1 MTEPLATNLYGVLL
15 RAAHLVC
22 AQNPAHSPHLFGAQ
36 LPLCWRCTG
45 ILLGSAAFVAWLFTK
60 RRLPALRLSVALA
73 LLMPLDVLQAVVT
86 HGDGDNAR
94 RLLTGALWGFFAA
107 SLALHL
113 FTYVQARLTHAR
125 EHGGVGG
132 SPTVSEGVLMERHPP
147 LGDAA
152 P

>member
-1 MTEPLATNLYGVLL
+1 MLEPFATSLYGALM

-22 AQNPAHSPHLFGAQ
+22 AQTPTHSPHLFGAQ

-45 ILLGSAAFVAWLFTK
+45 IVLGSVAFVAWLFAR
-60 RRLPALRLSVALA
+60 RRLPALWLSVALA
-73 LLMPLDVLQAVVT
+73 LLLPLDVLQAVAT

-113 FTYVQARLTHAR
+113 FAFLHARLT
-125 EHGGVGG
+125 
-132 SPTVSEGVLMERHPP
+132 L
-147 LGDAA
+147 
-152 P
+152 